1 LSEMSAV
8 RPKREGLKAFTFWSP
23 ASELERFQ
31 AFAREQERSTSAE
44 IRLSMRER
52 MANGKKP

>member
-1 LSEMSAV
+1 MSAV